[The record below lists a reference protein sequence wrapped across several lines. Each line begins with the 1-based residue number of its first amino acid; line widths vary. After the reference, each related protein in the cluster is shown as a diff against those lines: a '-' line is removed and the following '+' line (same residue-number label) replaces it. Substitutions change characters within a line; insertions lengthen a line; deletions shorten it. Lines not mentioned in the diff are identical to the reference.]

1 MVERRPVYVF
11 VEGGGNTRDSQTA
24 LRLGFAKLFAKV
36 LGTRS
41 KPKVVPCGSRSQAFK
56 DWKHA
61 FSNDPEAVCLL
72 LVDSEEAV
80 RGSPWDHVRTRQG
93 DGWDKPDDATDDQLH
108 FMVQAMEAWLIADPD
123 TLASHYG
130 QGFKRSALP
139 ARKDVEAIPKPE
151 LYDALSRATKE
162 TRTKGTYDKSHG
174 FLLIGQLDPN
184 KVLATCPHAARF
196 FSILTSACDTVTRAP
211 RKAPP

>member
-1 MVERRPVYVF
+1 MVAVRIY
-11 VEGGGNTRDSQTA
+11 VEGGGSTRREQEP
-24 LRLGFAKLFAKV
+24 LRNGFAALFAKV
-36 LGTRS
+36 LGARS
-41 KPKVVPCGSRSQAFK
+41 KPTVIACGPRKEAFN
-56 DWKHA
+56 DWKCA
-61 FSNDPEAVCLL
+61 LSTYPNALCLL

-80 RGSPWDHVRTRQG
+80 RTSPWEHVRTRKG
-93 DGWDKPDDATDDQLH
+93 DGWDKPDSASDDHLH

-139 ARKDVEAIPKPE
+139 ARKDVEAIAKPE

-174 FLLIGQLDPN
+174 FLLIGQLDAN
-184 KVLATCPHAARF
+184 KVQATCPHAARF
-196 FSILTSACDTVTRAP
+196 FSTLTSACDTVTRAP